1 MKVYGAL
8 LAGGAAS
15 RLGGVVK
22 PLLDLAG
29 RTMAERALMPL
40 RGHVERIL
48 VSTDRHELFAPFG
61 FETVEDGRPERLGP
75 LAGLAAL
82 YRAIRRE
89 DDAPFAL
96 LTVPGDTPFLPR
108 DLAPRLLNHARP
120 GTVRVAAFGPH
131 WQPTVALWPDTA
143 LEDLPAWLDSDTSNV
158 SIRHWI
164 ARHPHEVIE
173 FAPTLSAPDGDPFF
187 NVNTS
192 EDLETAR
199 RHLSAIER

>member
-15 RLGGVVK
+15 RLGGVAK

-29 RTMAERALMPL
+29 CTMAERALRPL

-48 VSTDRHELFAPFG
+48 VSTDRHELFAPLG

-96 LTVPGDTPFLPR
+96 LTVPGDTPFLPD
-108 DLAPRLLNHARP
+108 DLAPRLLSRARP
-120 GTVRVAAFGPH
+120 GTVRIAAFGPH
-131 WQPTVALWPDTA
+131 WQPTVALWPDDA
-143 LEDLPAWLDSDTSNV
+143 LAGLSAFLDGGASNV
-158 SIRHWI
+158 SIRHWVV
-164 ARHPHEVIE
+164 RHPHETME
-173 FAPTLSAPDGDPFF
+173 FTPSSSAPCGDPFF
-187 NVNTS
+187 NVNTP